1 VSLRGRLTLM
11 SALIVGA
18 ILAAASVI
26 CFVVIQSELRSQVD
40 EQLRGQ
46 GRLVREAPFDRVMAR
61 SLPAP
66 PRRAGGGAPFVQ
78 LISPSGRAITPT
90 GEAVALPVS
99 PDDRAV
105 AAGTRSSALGDK
117 QANGIHLRMLTVPL
131 APGGGL
137 QLARSLESA
146 DSVLSRLRLVLA
158 VLVLG
163 GVAVAAALS
172 RLFSRPVIAP
182 ITSLTDTAAHI
193 QATGDLRRRLS
204 GGGSDE
210 VGRMASSFNAMLER
224 VQDSQ
229 AALEESSRTQRQLVA
244 DASHELRTPV
254 TSLRTNVEVLRTG
267 AVLDES
273 QRQALLADVVD
284 QTDELATLVADLI
297 ELARGDEPAQDIE
310 DVDLAAVVRES
321 LARARRHAPGT
332 PFRDDLDPWPM
343 SGSRERLTR
352 AVNNILDNAAKF
364 GPQGAAVEVDLHAGR
379 LSVRDRGD
387 GVPREEL
394 PHIFDRFFRARTA
407 GSRPGSGLGL
417 AIAKQVVEAH
427 GGDATASLAEG
438 GGLVVTLRFP
448 DPQSSTTL
456 RNP

>member
-1 VSLRGRLTLM
+1 MSLRGRLTLM

-26 CFVVIQSELRSQVD
+26 CFVAIRAELRGQVD
-40 EQLRGQ
+40 EQLRSQ
-46 GRLVREAPFDRVMAR
+46 ARLVRNAPFEQVQSRR
-61 SLPAP
+61 LPAP
-66 PRRAGGGAPFVQ
+66 PRQTGGAAPFVQ
-78 LISPSGRAITPT
+78 LVSPSGRASPSA
-90 GEAVALPVS
+90 GEDFTLPVS
-99 PDDRAV
+99 AADRAV
-105 AAGTRSSALGDK
+105 AAGRRPSALADRRSE
-117 QANGIHLRMLTVPL
+117 GIHLRVLTVPL
-131 APGGGL
+131 LPSGAL
-137 QLARSLESA
+137 QLARSLDSA

-158 VLVLG
+158 ALVLG

-193 QATGDLRRRLS
+193 EATGDLRRRIS

-210 VGRMASSFNAMLER
+210 VGRMASSFNAMLAR
-224 VQDSQ
+224 LQFSQD
-229 AALEESSRTQRQLVA
+229 ALEQSSRTQRRLVA

-267 AVLDES
+267 AVLDER
-273 QRQALLADVVD
+273 QRQAMLSDIVD
-284 QTDELATLVADLI
+284 QTDELAALVGGLI
-297 ELARGDEPAQDIE
+297 ELARGDEPASDVE

-321 LARARRHAPGT
+321 LARVRRHAPET
-332 PFRDDLDPWPM
+332 VFRDDLDPWPM
-343 SGSRERLTR
+343 TGSRERLAR

-364 GPQGAAVEVDLHAGR
+364 SPPGGRVEVDLHGGR
-379 LSVRDRGD
+379 LSVRDHGP
-387 GVPREEL
+387 GVPPEEL
-394 PHIFDRFFRARTA
+394 PQIFDRFFRARNA
-407 GSRPGSGLGL
+407 AARPGSGLGL

-427 GGDATASLAEG
+427 GGEAAASLVDG

-448 DPQSSTTL
+448 SGSSTTP